1 MQERNIPP
9 EVQEWMHEIERN
21 FETDNDRMLEF
32 CTKLYHYAQVHNND
46 YLKGYTLF
54 YRGFYQYVNAQLE
67 QSLEILSCA
76 LNYLI
81 TTQEWGMVSHT
92 YNLMGNI
99 ADFHGDI
106 SLAIDC
112 YMKGLSV
119 AIEYDIPKMEYHVRT
134 NIANVYI
141 SLGSFENALAMLLRC
156 DHLIENGLT
165 ISPSTR
171 LAATANLI
179 NCYLQLN
186 MTDTADQQLNFLRQR
201 RADSPSTM
209 NTLLCCVFETQLY
222 HTTGNTESLDTAITT
237 LRNLELCSLDV
248 YDAINELCFHAKL
261 LLEMEKFDDFLA
273 LVNRLEQ
280 QADNP
285 NIEKRVLDLQM
296 KYYQK
301 IKDYDRLAE
310 KALQYYEVAER
321 REVERNKI
329 ISHNIVTRMH
339 LDEEAQKRQEVERSN
354 RLLQQ
359 KLEHDALTGMTNRYK
374 FNEIA
379 ELAFHKAQ
387 LNGTPLTVG
396 VLDIDCYKEFNDN
409 YGHQAGDA
417 CLVRVAE
424 AIRSLEEYGGVHTAR
439 YGGDEFV
446 IIYEGHAQRDV
457 EKMAQHL
464 QDLIHNLN
472 IEHKYSTVCDRVS
485 VSHGLFH
492 HIPSHNDK
500 LWDFLY
506 CADMVLYG
514 VKHCGKNH
522 FHLDTSFE
530 VVSHYNDTASR

>member
-1 MQERNIPP
+1 MQERKIPP
-9 EVQEWMHEIERN
+9 YVQDWMHEIANHVRSN
-21 FETDNDRMLEF
+21 NACVLEF
-32 CTKLYHYAQVHNND
+32 CTKLEQYAEETNDD
-46 YLKGYTLF
+46 YLKGYSLF
-54 YRGFYQYVNAQLE
+54 YRGFYQYFNAQLE
-67 QSLEILSCA
+67 QGMALFSCA

-81 TTQEWGMVSHT
+81 AAQEWDLVSRT

-112 YMKGLSV
+112 YMKGLSLAV
-119 AIEYDIPKMEYHVRT
+119 EYDIPKMEYNIRI

-141 SLGSFENALAMLLRC
+141 SLSSFENARTMLLRS
-156 DHLIENGLT
+156 DHLLENGLVM
-165 ISPSTR
+165 SLDAR
-171 LAATANLI
+171 LAARANLI
-179 NCYLQLN
+179 NCYLQLGLY
-186 MTDTADQQLNFLRQR
+186 DEASQQLQFLRQR
-201 RADSPSTM
+201 REDVPSTT
-209 NTLLCCVFETQLY
+209 NILLCSVFETQLY
-222 HTTGNTESLDTAITT
+222 HATGNTEARDEAIAT
-237 LRNLELCSLDV
+237 LRNLDLHSMDV
-248 YDAINELCFHAKL
+248 YNAINELCFHAKL
-261 LLEMEKFDDFLA
+261 LLEMERFDDFLA

-301 IKDYDRLAE
+301 IADYDRLAE

-329 ISHNIVTRMH
+329 ISHNIITRMH

-409 YGHQAGDA
+409 YGHQAGDD
-417 CLVRVAE
+417 CLVHVAQ

-446 IIYEGHAQRDV
+446 IIYEEHSQKEV

-485 VSHGLFH
+485 ISHGLFH
-492 HIPSHNDK
+492 HIPSNDDK

-514 VKHCGKNH
+514 VKHRGKNH

-530 VVSHYNDTASR
+530 VVSHYNDTTQR